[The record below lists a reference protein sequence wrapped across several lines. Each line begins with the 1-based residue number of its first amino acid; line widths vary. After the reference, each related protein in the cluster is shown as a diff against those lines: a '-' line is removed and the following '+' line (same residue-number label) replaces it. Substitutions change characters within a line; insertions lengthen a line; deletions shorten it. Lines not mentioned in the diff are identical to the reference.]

1 MPADPWVW
9 VAYFWTPLGR
19 FAAGTREE
27 RAIIL
32 NSLLTYRMI
41 YGALAKNGRLSSH
54 TQKKWGRHMFQKF
67 YVKQNISNQKK
78 QFSSSKLA
86 FGLGL
91 PSATTRH
98 NQMIILR
105 PFIQFSRFELLKF
118 CEFWNWPILP
128 DFTNLNTC
136 FRRNHLR
143 LQWIPYLK
151 IFLNLNLFKKIDQ
164 FQQILHLENQY
175 FQLFLQKIFWNP
187 LYLNNHFFYFPKI
200 FQYFILY
207 HFYYFVHKKISFNE
221 ISCIFQKLHRRN
233 K

>member
-1 MPADPWVW
+1 M
-9 VAYFWTPLGR
+9 
-19 FAAGTREE
+19 
-27 RAIIL
+27 
-32 NSLLTYRMI
+32 
-41 YGALAKNGRLSSH
+41 KNFHKNDRLSSNIR
-54 TQKKWGRHMFQKF
+54 KKWGRHIFQKF
-67 YVKQNISNQKK
+67 YVKHNISNQKK
-78 QFSSSKLA
+78 QFASPN
-86 FGLGL
+86 LGEGKAQ
-91 PSATTRH
+91 SY
-98 NQMIILR
+98 NKIIILR
-105 PFIQFSRFELLKF
+105 PFLQFSRFELLKF
-118 CEFWNWPILP
+118 CEFWNLPILP
-128 DFTNLNTC
+128 DLTNLNTC

-175 FQLFLQKIFWNP
+175 FQLFLQKIFLSP

-207 HFYYFVHKKISFNE
+207 HFYYFINKKISFNE